1 MASIFQTLYVQ
12 RRDYE
17 EIFEEERMRG
27 ENERREEDDK
37 RRREE
42 GEKMKT
48 MDKGRGEEE
57 QIKIKKIGEE
67 KRC

>member
-27 ENERREEDDK
+27 E
-37 RRREE
+37 
-42 GEKMKT
+42 EKMIRK
-48 MDKGRGEEE
+48 
-57 QIKIKKIGEE
+57 EE
-67 KRC
+67 KRGKK